1 MNKPVLMRV
10 SDDAVVDNMAHKSYS
25 LAIVLLSQMQRET
38 GVLSKINQFR
48 LCQCLYFTR
57 RYVAAL
63 EKAKQFIAAGNTM
76 PEMYF
81 LRGMCH
87 FQMGQWTLA
96 IEMFK
101 RKKREWHRWLRKAEV
116 KRDSTGDRP
125 IIIGE
130 MPTKADDEK
139 ATFEFQDDKA
149 TVKLQIP
156 LAGIDPN
163 ELKVHVNDYWLELVY
178 DDGHRKFT
186 KSVELFDKVIPK
198 SVKVDVTVKGVSLEL
213 TKAKEAP
220 WPSLNWTSD
229 SVIEKNFDVVLEKM
243 NLVQEFTDE
252 EAAELFE
259 DLIPQLKEEAPNI
272 SGWFDS
278 L

>member
-1 MNKPVLMRV
+1 MMNKPVLMRV

-101 RKKREWHRWLRKAEV
+101 RKKRECVEKGALFRCGRAVRKTRFCITNRRFPW
-116 KRDSTGDRP
+116 KR
-125 IIIGE
+125 
-130 MPTKADDEK
+130 
-139 ATFEFQDDKA
+139 
-149 TVKLQIP
+149 
-156 LAGIDPN
+156 
-163 ELKVHVNDYWLELVY
+163 
-178 DDGHRKFT
+178 
-186 KSVELFDKVIPK
+186 VIPK
-198 SVKVDVTVKGVSLEL
+198 A
-213 TKAKEAP
+213 TKKRA
-220 WPSLNWTSD
+220 
-229 SVIEKNFDVVLEKM
+229 
-243 NLVQEFTDE
+243 
-252 EAAELFE
+252 
-259 DLIPQLKEEAPNI
+259 
-272 SGWFDS
+272 
-278 L
+278 